1 MSAFYFWLWDLK
13 KYAWTPFSVET
24 IGLREPCGWVSDSV
38 TSLTALNFYFLTWI
52 WSSWTLVMM
61 ITRVPLLTDG
71 LPCDDAVLSAL
82 EASSHLISIT
92 ILNSSHFYPLCVTG
106 KESELRAVESFAKG
120 VNSKLRSWALACL
133 YFTNLW
139 IVVAL
144 WQSVLT
150 CMYFLF
156 FLFFLGR
163 IKRWFS

>member
-24 IGLREPCGWVSDSV
+24 IGLREPCGWVSDWV
-38 TSLTALNFYFLTWI
+38 TSLTALNFYFFTWI
-52 WSSWTLVMM
+52 WSSWTLMMM

-71 LPCDDAVLSAL
+71 LPCDDAVVSAL
-82 EASSHLISIT
+82 EASSHLISIA

-120 VNSKLRSWALACL
+120 VNSKLRSWALVCL

-156 FLFFLGR
+156 FLLFFR
-163 IKRWFS
+163 KD